1 MGFSDYETAM
11 KARDVHARLVE
22 TVVNRLRPEVRQ
34 GEVYDFNTADMTCQV
49 LLPGDAFPLKV
60 KMGRGQVPLHRKMDA
75 DDGSAQGDIVRFA
88 GKAGNYYLVSV
99 YGEEPPEI
107 SGLTGPMQNWT
118 VSAPSNTDLTD
129 TSVVDVTGVTI
140 NVPVASASD
149 VFLVVG
155 TAYLMH
161 NAADNSLAQVRLTV
175 GGTDRNGLIFARAP
189 ADAAARGTFHQNWIV
204 TGVAPGTVTF
214 KFRATLNVA
223 GSWTVVS
230 THTRMTIVKLE
241 GAQGPQGIQGGVGPA
256 NSLAIGS
263 VTNVGPGAAA
273 TASITGTPPAQ
284 TLSLGI
290 PQGIPGPSGPPGVGS
305 SSAVKDEGVSKVAV
319 PTSINFIGA
328 GVVATQNGSDAGQAD
343 VTINGVPVAHT
354 HTEADV
360 TNLVTDLA
368 GKAPTVHTHTKSQIT
383 DLGTIGTAAAKDV
396 PSSGDATTAQVVMG
410 NDSRLT
416 NARTPSA
423 HQHPASDI
431 NSGTL
436 VVDRLGLTPAA
447 TTYLKGAATAGTAT
461 WVVTSTLKTDL
472 ALVKGD
478 VGLGNV
484 DNTSDANKPLSTAE
498 TNALSNK
505 APLTHTHG
513 VTDLTATGTKD
524 TTTYLRGDN
533 SWGVPPGTGSVT
545 LGTVVT
551 ETGYGQASANGVA
564 TSVSRSDH
572 THGTPALGAS
582 ATQAAPGNHTHSA
595 AAPAAHATTHQPGG
609 SDAMAVD
616 AAVGTGSLRT
626 IGTGALQAAAG
637 STVATKGTRYTTT
650 VNGSSMTPGTWFS
663 TGLSPSNTFAV
674 APAVSIVNAAT
685 LEPWELDW
693 RINSTSENL
702 EIRADAVMTG
712 ISLTVSAY
720 GF

>member
-1 MGFSDYETAM
+1 MGFSDYETAL

-34 GEVYDFNTADMTCQV
+34 AEVYDFNTSDMTCDI
-49 LLPGDAFPLKV
+49 LLPGDTVPLKV
-60 KMGRGQVPLHRKMDA
+60 KMGRGQVPLHRKMDNP
-75 DDGSAQGDIVRFA
+75 DGSAQGDVVRIA
-88 GKAGNYYLVSV
+88 GKAGNYYVVAV
-99 YGEEPPEI
+99 YGEQPPAV

-118 VSAPSNTDLTD
+118 VTAGANTDLTD
-129 TSVVDVTGVTI
+129 TSTVDVSGVTV

-161 NAADNSLAQVRLTV
+161 NAADNSLPQVRLTV
-175 GGTDRNGLIFARAP
+175 GGTDRNGIIAARAP
-189 ADAAARGTFHQNWIV
+189 ADNAARGTFHQNWIV
-204 TGVAPGTVTF
+204 TGIAPGSVTF

-263 VTNVGPGAAA
+263 VTNTGPGAAA

-290 PQGIPGPSGPPGVGS
+290 PQGLPGPQGPPGTGS
-305 SSAVKDEGVSKVAV
+305 SSAVKDEGTSVVAV
-319 PTSINFIGA
+319 PTAINFKGP
-328 GVVATQNGSDAGQAD
+328 GVVATANGTEAD
-343 VTINGVPVAHT
+343 VTVNGVPVAHT
-354 HTEADV
+354 HTESDV

-368 GKAPTVHTHTKSQIT
+368 GKAPTSHTHTKSQIT

-396 PSSGDATTAQVVMG
+396 APSGDASSTQVVQG

-416 NARTPSA
+416 NARTPTA

-431 NSGTL
+431 NSGVL
-436 VVDRLGLTPAA
+436 AVDRLGATPAA

-461 WVVTSTLKTDL
+461 WVVASTLKTDL
-472 ALVKGD
+472 ALTKSD
-478 VGLGNV
+478 VGLSNV
-484 DNTSDANKPLSTAE
+484 PNTDATARANHTGTQLKSTISDFA
-498 TNALSNK
+498 
-505 APLTHTHG
+505 HTH
-513 VTDLTATGTKD
+513 VATTDLTATGTKD
-524 TTTYLRGDN
+524 ATTFLRGDN
-533 SWGVPPGTGSVT
+533 TWAVPPGSTGKA
-545 LGTVVT
+545 
-551 ETGYGQASANGVA
+551 Q
-564 TSVSRSDH
+564 
-572 THGTPALGAS
+572 
-582 ATQAAPGNHTHSA
+582 
-595 AAPAAHATTHQPGG
+595 
-609 SDAMAVD
+609 
-616 AAVGTGSLRT
+616 
-626 IGTGALQAAAG
+626 
-637 STVATKGTRYTTT
+637 RYTTT
-650 VNGSSMTPGTWFS
+650 VNGSSMTPGTWFD
-663 TGLSPSNTFAV
+663 TGLSPSGTFVA

-685 LEPWELDW
+685 LESWELDW
-693 RINSTSENL
+693 RIGSISEHL

-720 GF
+720 GV